1 VKHFYL
7 PFEKKEGF
15 SYSHDSIETLTEYE
29 KYQLSFHPE
38 RPKHLDYLTVFEEA
52 EECLQ
57 NDLHGSCII
66 QTHRAVMRNGENA
79 WWPVMLIGQQSAPT
93 SDFGLM
99 RQLMRNPD
107 EIKKWNQGMPTP
119 AAFEKANRAIEL
131 AEQENRIIITVI
143 DTAGA
148 DPTEQSEG
156 GGIAWKIGRCMQ
168 LLAEATVPTISVI
181 INRGCSGGAIALT
194 GCDAVLAM
202 EYSTYMVISPEA
214 CSSILFRTRDK
225 ANFAAAISQITAK
238 EGLKNGI
245 IDDIIAE
252 PDGPAHHFPQ
262 SALQSFK
269 SSMVKWLDK
278 LSRIPSNE
286 LFAERMRRWEKIGQ
300 WDTITEEEIISF
312 EKPVSYFIP
321 KPKKILFVARHR
333 DCIDNAGKKV
343 LDPVLYSKL
352 FADNFTCEICGYR
365 YVRLTAHDYID
376 LVLDNGS
383 FVEHQNTRY
392 IVDKDILDFPDYRKK
407 IGEAQQ
413 KTGAAASFIT
423 GDATIEGEPVV
434 FCATNFNF
442 LGGSFCMSTAEK
454 VWRASKTAIERGV
467 PLVIQATGGGA
478 RMHEGCSSM
487 VGLPK
492 LHVAISSVEKAG
504 LPVIT
509 IITDPTLG
517 GVAIGIGSRGIKLF
531 EHNAGNIGFSGKR
544 VIEQYTG
551 KPTTKDFQ
559 TTWWLQ
565 QKGFVENTALPTN
578 MKYKISELLSQ
589 YNLEQNQQ
597 NASL

>member
-1 VKHFYL
+1 MKHFYL
-7 PFEKKEGF
+7 PFEKREGF
-15 SYSHDSIETLTEYE
+15 SYSRESIEKLTEYE
-29 KYQLSFHPE
+29 KYQLSIHPE
-38 RPKHLDYLTVFEEA
+38 RPKHLDYLTVFDDA

-66 QTHRAVMRNGENA
+66 QTHRAVLRDGGKE
-79 WWPVMLIGQQSAPT
+79 WPVMLIGQQSGPT
-93 SDFGLM
+93 SDFVLM
-99 RQLMRNPD
+99 RKLMRSPD
-107 EIKKWNQGMPTP
+107 EIARWNQGMPTP
-119 AAFEKANRAIEL
+119 AAFEKANDAIQL
-131 AEQENRIIITVI
+131 AEEENRIIITII

-148 DPTEQSEG
+148 DPTEQSEA

-214 CSSILFRTRDK
+214 CSSILFRTRER
-225 ANFAAAISQITAK
+225 AGMAAEISQITAI

-245 IDDIIAE
+245 IDEIILE
-252 PDGPAHHFPQ
+252 PEGPAHHYPKA
-262 SALQSFK
+262 ALQSFK
-269 SSMVKWLDK
+269 ESMIKWLDK
-278 LSRIPSNE
+278 LSSIPSE
-286 LFAERMRRWEKIGQ
+286 SIFSKRMERWEKIGQ
-300 WDTITEEEIISF
+300 WNTITEKEILEF
-312 EKPVSYFIP
+312 EKPVSFFIP
-321 KPKKILFVARHR
+321 KPKRILFVARHKNCR
-333 DCIDNAGKKV
+333 NIMDKKV

-352 FADNFTCEICGYR
+352 VADNFVCEICGHR

-376 LVLDNGS
+376 LILDPDS
-383 FVEHQNTRY
+383 FREHKDTRY
-392 IVDKDILDFPDYRKK
+392 IVDKDILKFPDYRKK
-407 IGEAQQ
+407 LIEAQI
-413 KTGAAASFIT
+413 KTGAASSFLT
-423 GDATIEGEPVV
+423 GDATINGEPVV
-434 FCATNFNF
+434 FCVTNFNF

-454 VWRASKTAIERGV
+454 IWRASKIAIKQGV

-504 LPVIT
+504 LPVIS

-517 GVAIGIGSRGIKLF
+517 GVAIGIGSRGLKIF

-551 KPTTKDFQ
+551 KPTSRDFQ
-559 TTWWLQ
+559 TTWWLL
-565 QKGFVENTALPTN
+565 QKGFVERTALPQN
-578 MKYKISELLSQ
+578 MKYKISDVLKEFKI
-589 YNLEQNQQ
+589 EQTIHDEQE
-597 NASL
+597 A